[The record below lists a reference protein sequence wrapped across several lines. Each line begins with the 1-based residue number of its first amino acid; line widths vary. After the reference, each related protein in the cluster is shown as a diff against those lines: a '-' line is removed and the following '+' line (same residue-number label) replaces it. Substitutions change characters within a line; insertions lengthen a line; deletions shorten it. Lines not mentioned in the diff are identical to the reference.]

1 MVAVNYSFLI
11 VYNSLTRLLEYG
23 IISIW
28 MVITMTTKD
37 KIAHEI
43 ADRLDGTCSE
53 FEEVLEYVLD
63 VYDVVGEF
71 TVDEML
77 DATANMVEQCTKC
90 GWWFEP
96 SELVAADNS
105 DTEPGI
111 CDDCRRYE

>member
-1 MVAVNYSFLI
+1 MDVKDIIAIVVAEQL
-11 VYNSLTRLLEYG
+11 
-23 IISIW
+23 
-28 MVITMTTKD
+28 K
-37 KIAHEI
+37 
-43 ADRLDGTCSE
+43 GTCTE
-53 FEEVLEYVLD
+53 FEEVLEKVLD
-63 VYDVVGEF
+63 EF
-71 TVDEML
+71 AATDAYTVDEML